1 MDVIPDLQNTS
12 KKLRCGVKCL
22 ESQYQE
28 GEKRVGAAHPTQRYG
43 CDLTLTIPSEI
54 TRAVPAISIRHV
66 FNKSRATDS
75 RNKKDLK

>member
-1 MDVIPDLQNTS
+1 MDVIPDLQNTG

-54 TRAVPAISIRHV
+54 MRAVPAISISMSLTKAEPQILEIR
-66 FNKSRATDS
+66 KI
-75 RNKKDLK
+75 